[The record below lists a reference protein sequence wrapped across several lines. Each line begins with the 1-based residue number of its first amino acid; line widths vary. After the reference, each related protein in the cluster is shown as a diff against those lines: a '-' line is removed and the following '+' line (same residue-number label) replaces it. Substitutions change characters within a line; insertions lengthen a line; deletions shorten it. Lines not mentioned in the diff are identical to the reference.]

1 MRYVIL
7 AKGQHKGF
15 KEPRQLSKINGERL
29 LDRTIRLLK
38 ENGIN
43 DIIVTGTHKLKD
55 VIVYDPLD
63 NDYDYNTDKGYWL
76 NAFSNEFLNEPVCF
90 IWGDVYFSENAI
102 KTIVNTDTDSTLFF
116 CSHQNKSYR
125 YIKRHDEPFA
135 YKVVDTE
142 LFRTHRD
149 RVKKLFDEGKTE
161 RHPIV
166 WELYRSINGIDVNE
180 HKLKDN
186 VVIINDITCDIDA
199 PKDIENIEKRIGD
212 MVRAEVTEEVDVG
225 RFDEII
231 EIVRQNAQNDTK
243 GHLFVGDIVTCK
255 EDLANYLNGE
265 NRLGRAFVKVIEV
278 IPDEKPKMVNGNM
291 PPVDTEKK
299 SEKKVAKATEKKT
312 KRGRKSAK

>member
-7 AKGQHKGF
+7 AKGGHKGF
-15 KEPRQLSKINGERL
+15 DIPRQLSVINGERL

-38 ENGIN
+38 ENGISSK
-43 DIIVTGTHKLKD
+43 DIIVTGTYKLKD

-63 NDYDYNTDKGYWL
+63 NDFDYNTEKGYWL
-76 NAFSNEFLNEPVCF
+76 NAFSNEFLIEPVCF

-116 CSHQNKSYR
+116 CSYQNKSHR
-125 YIKRHDEPFA
+125 YIKEWDEPFA
-135 YKVVDTE
+135 YKVVDTD

-149 RVKKLFDEGKTE
+149 RVKRLFDEGKTE

-199 PKDIENIEKRIGD
+199 PGDIKKIEERIGN
-212 MVRAEVTEEVDVG
+212 MVRAEVTTEVDVG
-225 RFDEII
+225 RFNEITKVI
-231 EIVRQNAQNDTK
+231 RKNAQNDTE
-243 GHLFVGDIVTCK
+243 GHLFVGDIVLCNG
-255 EDLANYLNGE
+255 EIAEYLNG
-265 NRLGRAFVKVIEV
+265 NNKKKTSYVQIIEV
-278 IPDEKPKMVNGNM
+278 IPE
-291 PPVDTEKK
+291 EKK
-299 SEKKVAKATEKKT
+299 EEKKPVKKTTRKKT
-312 KRGRKSAK
+312 K

>member
-7 AKGQHKGF
+7 AKGEHKGF
-15 KEPRQLSKINGERL
+15 KVPRQLSVINGERL

-43 DIIVTGTHKLKD
+43 DIIVTGTYKLKD

-63 NDYDYNTDKGYWL
+63 NDFDYNTESGYWL

-90 IWGDVYFSENAI
+90 IWGDVYFSKNAI

-116 CSHQNKSYR
+116 CSYQNKSHR
-125 YIKRHDEPFA
+125 YIKEWDEPFA
-135 YKVVDTE
+135 YKVVDTD

-149 RVKKLFDEGKTE
+149 RVKRLFDEGKTE

-199 PKDIENIEKRIGD
+199 PKDIKKIEERIGN
-212 MVRAEVTEEVDVG
+212 MVRAEVTEDVDVG
-225 RFDEII
+225 KFNEITEVI
-231 EIVRQNAQNDTK
+231 RKNAQNDTE
-243 GHLFVGDIVTCK
+243 GHLFVGDIVLCND
-255 EDLANYLNGE
+255 EIAEYLNGN
-265 NRLGRAFVKVIEV
+265 NRNKVSYVKIIEV
-278 IPDEKPKMVNGNM
+278 IPEYTKNEEVSVKKEVKKPV
-291 PPVDTEKK
+291 
-299 SEKKVAKATEKKT
+299 

>member
-7 AKGQHKGF
+7 AKGGHKGF

-43 DIIVTGTHKLKD
+43 DIIVTGTYKLKD

-63 NDYDYNTDKGYWL
+63 NDFDYNTESGYWL

-102 KTIVNTDTDSTLFF
+102 KTIVQSETKSTLFF
-116 CSHQNKSYR
+116 CSYENKSHR
-125 YIKRHDEPFA
+125 YIKEWDEPFA
-135 YKVVDTE
+135 YKVVDTD

-149 RVKKLFDEGKTE
+149 RVKRLFDEGKTD

-166 WELYRSINGIDVNE
+166 WELYRSINGIDVNK
-180 HKLKDN
+180 HKLTNN

-199 PKDIENIEKRIGD
+199 PRDIKKIEERIRN
-212 MVRAEVTEEVDVG
+212 MVRAEVTTEVDVG
-225 RFDEII
+225 RFNEITEVI
-231 EIVRQNAQNDTK
+231 RKNAQNDTN
-243 GHLFVGDIVTCK
+243 GHLFVGDIVLCND
-255 EDLANYLNGE
+255 EIAEYLNG
-265 NRLGRAFVKVIEV
+265 NNKNKTSYVKIIEV
-278 IPDEKPKMVNGNM
+278 TPE
-291 PPVDTEKK
+291 EKK
-299 SEKKVAKATEKKT
+299 EVKKEVKKTTRKKT
-312 KRGRKSAK
+312 K

>member
-7 AKGQHKGF
+7 AKGGHEGF

-43 DIIVTGTHKLKD
+43 DIIVTGTYKLKD

-63 NDYDYNTDKGYWL
+63 NDFDYNTEKGYWL
-76 NAFSNEFLNEPVCF
+76 NAFSNEFLIEPVCF

-102 KTIVNTDTDSTLFF
+102 KTIVQSETKSTLFF
-116 CSHQNKSYR
+116 CSYQNKSHR
-125 YIKRHDEPFA
+125 YIKEWDEPFA
-135 YKVVDTE
+135 YKVVDTD

-149 RVKKLFDEGKTE
+149 RVKRLFDEGKTE

-166 WELYRSINGIDVNE
+166 WELYRSINGIDVNK
-180 HKLKDN
+180 HKLTNN

-199 PKDIENIEKRIGD
+199 PGDIKKIEERIKN
-212 MVRAEVTEEVDVG
+212 MVRAEVTTEVDVG
-225 RFDEII
+225 RFNEITEVI
-231 EIVRQNAQNDTK
+231 RRNAQNDTE
-243 GHLFVGDIVTCK
+243 GHLFVGDIVLCNDDIA
-255 EDLANYLNGE
+255 EYLNG
-265 NRLGRAFVKVIEV
+265 NNKNKTSYVKIIEV
-278 IPDEKPKMVNGNM
+278 IPEIK
-291 PPVDTEKK
+291 E
-299 SEKKVAKATEKKT
+299 EKKT